1 MRVIL
6 LMTVYTNND
15 DTVAALIV
23 EEPTR
28 DALKDCKEAF
38 DAAEAASG
46 VRGVKRLCLNWEN
59 TLFFNKADVYG
70 LLSEKQEAK
79 IQRTDTL
86 LIVDHGNPGT
96 SAFREDL
103 LALDHLELEENA
115 VVMLPDGKVYWAA
128 ATEDGVTYETQ
139 VISLDDL
146 LHS

>member
-1 MRVIL
+1 
-6 LMTVYTNND
+6 MTVYTAND

-46 VRGVKRLCLNWEN
+46 ARGIKSLLLNWES
-59 TLFFNKADVYG
+59 TLYFNKADVFA
-70 LLSEKQEAK
+70 LLSEKQEEK
-79 IQRTDTL
+79 LQRTDSL
-86 LIVDHGNPGT
+86 FIVDHGHPWT
-96 SAFREDL
+96 SGFHADL
-103 LALDHLELEENA
+103 MELEELDLEEKA
-115 VVMLPDGKVYWAA
+115 IVMLPDGKVHWRA
-128 ATEDGVTYETQ
+128 ATEENITYETQ